1 MATHNQIHYSTGDHI
16 GQYIDIATSGNTGNV
31 GYHLHF
37 DVNNLN
43 LNYPGDFETIDP
55 MLFYPHISGL
65 GEFSNSEHSEKHN
78 NDKYRGPE
86 HFFDNNVIEYI
97 GKDGYDK
104 WFELTSIDNRTMTNL
119 KKEFNLS
126 DSKIN
131 ELTVDKVKA
140 TELEIYGVSSEE

>member
-1 MATHNQIHYSTGDHI
+1 
-16 GQYIDIATSGNTGNV
+16 
-31 GYHLHF
+31 
-37 DVNNLN
+37 
-43 LNYPGDFETIDP
+43 

-104 WFELTSIDNRTMTNL
+104 WFESTSIDNRTMTNL